1 MNGLARLRRPS
12 ASSHEPAAGGGQA
25 SNDNPRRATP
35 AQPPVTSAAWQQLP
49 GEIDWRVCRFGE
61 LSPIELARIYR
72 ARQQV
77 FTIEQKCIYL
87 DADEYDEISCHFA
100 AWSSE
105 HVLPLAYARLLNP
118 GTKYAEPSI
127 GRVLTTAPARGLGL
141 GRELVRRVIAH
152 SAQMHPG
159 MAIRISAQE
168 RLERFYA
175 DSGFGT
181 IGSPYQEDGIPHLE
195 MLRPA

>member
-1 MNGLARLRRPS
+1 MNLLARLRRPS
-12 ASSHEPAAGGGQA
+12 ASQHEPAAGGATTGHGKT
-25 SNDNPRRATP
+25 RRAAATP
-35 AQPPVTSAAWQQLP
+35 PPAVGGVLRQLT

-77 FTIEQKCIYL
+77 FTLEQQCLYL
-87 DADEYDEISCHFA
+87 DADEYDEVSHHVA

-118 GTKYAEPSI
+118 GTKYAEPSM
-127 GRVLTTAPARGLGL
+127 GRVITTAPARGIGL
-141 GRELVRRVIAH
+141 GRELVRRVVAH
-152 SAQMHPG
+152 STQIHPG

-175 DSGFGT
+175 DFGFVAVGV
-181 IGSPYQEDGIPHLE
+181 PYMEDGIPHLE